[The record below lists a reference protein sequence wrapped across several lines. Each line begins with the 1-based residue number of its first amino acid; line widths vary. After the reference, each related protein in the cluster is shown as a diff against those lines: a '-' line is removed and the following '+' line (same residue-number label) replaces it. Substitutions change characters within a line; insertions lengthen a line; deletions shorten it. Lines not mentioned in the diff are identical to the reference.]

1 MSDSTPAAHLLAPRI
16 ERIKPSPSSMAVRRV
31 RELKASGVDVVGLT
45 TGEPDFDTPEWVKEA
60 ARRAM
65 AEGKTKYTNVDGT
78 PELKRA
84 IRDKFARENGLEY
97 ALDEIV
103 VGSGGKQVIFNAL
116 LTTIT
121 AGDEAVIPTPCWVSY
136 PDIVLLAGGT
146 PRLMPCPP
154 ERGFKLT
161 PAELE
166 RAITPRTKWLILNS
180 PCNPSGATY
189 SAEELCGLAEILLR
203 HPQVHVL
210 TDDIYEH
217 ILYDGR
223 PFATLAQAAPALKPR
238 TLTVNGVSKA
248 YAMTGWRIG
257 YAGGPAPLIRAM
269 VKLQSQSTSGPSSI
283 SQAAACE
290 ALTGPQEIVRQRT
303 VLFQERRDEV
313 VGLLRAI
320 PGLRCHSPEGAF
332 YAYPSCAGL
341 LGRTTPAGDVLRSD
355 ADFVMYLLESQRVAT
370 LQGEAYGLSP
380 YFRLSFATSMDT
392 LREGCRRIREACT
405 ALA

>member
-1 MSDSTPAAHLLAPRI
+1 MKSLLAPRI

-31 RELKASGVDVVGLT
+31 RELKASGVDIVGLT

-84 IRDKFARENGLEY
+84 VQAKFVRENGLEY
-97 ALDEIV
+97 SLDEIV
-103 VGSGGKQVIFNAL
+103 VSSGGKQVIFNAL
-116 LTTIT
+116 LTTIA
-121 AGDEAVIPTPCWVSY
+121 AGDEAVIPVPCWVSY

-146 PRLMPCPP
+146 PRLVPCPP

-166 RAITPRTKWLILNS
+166 RALTPRTKWLILNS
-180 PCNPSGATY
+180 PCNPSGAAY
-189 SAEELCGLAEILLR
+189 SAEELRGLAELLLR

-223 PFATLAQAAPALKPR
+223 TFATLAQVAPEMKAR

-257 YAGGPAPLIRAM
+257 YAGGPARLIKAM
-269 VKLQSQSTSGPSSI
+269 VKLQSQSTSGPCSI
-283 SQAAACE
+283 SQAAARE
-290 ALTGPQEIVRQRT
+290 ALSGPQEIVRERT
-303 VLFQERRDEV
+303 ALFQERRDAV
-313 VGLLRAI
+313 VALLNTV
-320 PGLRCHSPEGAF
+320 PGLACHLPEGAF
-332 YAYPSCAGL
+332 YAYPSCAGI
-341 LGRTTPAGDVLRSD
+341 LGRTTPTGAVLRSD
-355 ADFVMYLLESQRVAT
+355 ADVVMYLLEAQRVAT
-370 LQGEAYGLSP
+370 LQGDAYGLSP
-380 YFRLSFATSMDT
+380 YFRISFAASMDT
-392 LREGCRRIREACT
+392 LREGCRRIRDACAT
-405 ALA
+405 LK